1 MKYLFL
7 FYFIRLT
14 NIEKKTLKEIEFNL
28 VGFLLAGFETTSTAL
43 GYCFYVLATKNNEML
58 KLQDEI
64 DLYFLNSHVIYI
76 ILMNENLIISDHFFI

>member
-1 MKYLFL
+1 LKYLFL